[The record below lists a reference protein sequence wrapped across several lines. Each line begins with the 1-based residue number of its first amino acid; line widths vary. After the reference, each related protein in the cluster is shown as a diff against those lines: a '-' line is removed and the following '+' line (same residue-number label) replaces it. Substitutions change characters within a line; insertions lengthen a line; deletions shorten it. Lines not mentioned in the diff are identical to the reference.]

1 MYMYLG
7 VLPSASIFNC
17 GTILPSSSFFPTYT
31 DRSSELGKSN
41 YKCVIYITITHTFLY
56 LFVNMTV

>member
-7 VLPSASIFNC
+7 VLPSALIFNY
-17 GTILPSSSFFPTYT
+17 GTILPSSSSSPTSI
-31 DRSSELGKSN
+31 DWSSELEKSN
-41 YKCVIYITITHTFLY
+41 YKCIIYITTTCTFLY